1 MRKQIRIAK
10 FLIDAKRGLL
20 FPYMRLVGVDFEADE
35 LLTKTPMIEHRV
47 IAVVAKRVDAIM
59 LFRIV

>member
-20 FPYMRLVGVDFEADE
+20 LPYMRFVAVDFEAEE
-35 LLTKTPMIEHRV
+35 LLTKTPMMEHRV